1 MSRLHRGG
9 LIASLAIGFLQTPLP
24 AFAQAVASAPMPSA
38 PMPSAPMPSAPMTGA
53 PMTGA
58 PVPIED
64 TSVVEPLIVQ
74 EEPAPPVAADA
85 APACRCGDKAC
96 VKCDKKKKDAL
107 AAKVKD
113 AYKGVFYAND
123 FSYINDPGYTQHYP
137 GDALKQM
144 SVPGGGKLD
153 VGGEI
158 RVRYHSEENHRGL
171 GLTGRDDEFWLTR
184 LRLFANYRVNDWLR
198 MYGEFIY
205 ADSAGEVFN
214 NRNIEENRGDAQNL
228 LFDAKLFDDGDSKVT
243 ARVGRQELI
252 YGNERLI
259 SPLDWANTRR
269 TFDGYKLMYSGAKW
283 DADGFFVHPTNRLLT
298 NEDKWDS
305 TDFQTDFYGLYTQRK
320 GLDIGAVDFYYLGL
334 DYQAFNSNVHTFGT
348 RLAGS
353 KGSVLYETEGGVQVG
368 DTSTGANH
376 QSEFFTAGLGRKLEL
391 NVGASTWKPTVWA
404 WYDYASG
411 GDTFPGN
418 RFDDGFD
425 HLFPLG
431 HKYIGFI
438 DLFGRRNISD
448 FNAQLLTPIGGDR
461 VNLLVWY
468 HYLMLNELTTPY
480 NVNLSPFNSTT
491 AAADRELG
499 HEIDVLF
506 NIAINPRNSAQLGYS
521 FFDSGKY
528 YTETSGGV
536 AGTNGIPSIG
546 DAQFLYAAYQMRF

>member
-1 MSRLHRGG
+1 MPMDPLAAVRNRSQTACMLRFVGAGDFRYRGRPEGSFDSRIEQRASNPNLFVNGFTVSRLHRGG

-24 AFAQAVASAPMPSA
+24 AFAQAVPS
-38 PMPSAPMPSAPMTGA
+38 A

-74 EEPAPPVAADA
+74 EEPSPPVAADA
-85 APACRCGDKAC
+85 APACSCGDKAC
-96 VKCDKKKKDAL
+96 
-107 AAKVKD
+107 
-113 AYKGVFYAND
+113 
-123 FSYINDPGYTQHYP
+123 
-137 GDALKQM
+137 
-144 SVPGGGKLD
+144 
-153 VGGEI
+153 
-158 RVRYHSEENHRGL
+158 
-171 GLTGRDDEFWLTR
+171 
-184 LRLFANYRVNDWLR
+184 VNDWLR

-269 TFDGYKLMYSGAKW
+269 AFDGYKLMYSGAKW

-305 TDFQTDFYGLYTQRK
+305 TDFQTDYYGLYTQRK

-353 KGSVLYETEGGVQVG
+353 KGSVLYETEGGVQGG

-425 HLFPLG
+425 HLFSTG
-431 HKYIGFI
+431 TQVYWVH
-438 DLFGRRNISD
+438 R
-448 FNAQLLTPIGGDR
+448 
-461 VNLLVWY
+461 LV
-468 HYLMLNELTTPY
+468 
-480 NVNLSPFNSTT
+480 
-491 AAADRELG
+491 R
-499 HEIDVLF
+499 
-506 NIAINPRNSAQLGYS
+506 
-521 FFDSGKY
+521 
-528 YTETSGGV
+528 TS
-536 AGTNGIPSIG
+536 
-546 DAQFLYAAYQMRF
+546 